1 MFAAQ
6 TVERAVAESREA
18 AGKLQALGIVKGVHI
33 ELDQPQNGGEGIDVH
48 FSCLDGSRY
57 AIRTGVNVGDD
68 EGTASVTGQL
78 NNIWGGGEL
87 LEANYSRGSKTQA
100 AFQGLLSVPVNADPQ
115 RQLRLCA
122 SQAAMDNRPY
132 SAHDEIRRTLSTAY
146 RASGFNG
153 TTHEL
158 QYLMSWRDIC
168 NLGLGASPT
177 LRGEAGHSLKSAIA
191 YTLAHDDRDSHTVP
205 IRGSLVKLSTE
216 LAGLLGDVRF
226 AKTQFEMQ
234 TNQRIGES
242 EYILSTGVQG
252 GLLWSFGQSGRSP
265 LADRF
270 FLGGQTSVRGFEFRG
285 IGPRDHNDSVG
296 GDVFYAAG
304 VSLLT
309 PLPYVKT
316 PALKGHLW
324 ANAGQLALLDN
335 RGLLRKPARGSLPVD
350 EIRRFFMRPS
360 VAAGFGLV
368 YQHSIV
374 RVELSCCLPLVAAT
388 TDRPKPGLQFG
399 LGVQFL

>member
-1 MFAAQ
+1 MATDSAVDGLSARGIFDEAQQAAARHSRPAQAASAVVDISKHSISINRFSISGVSRIRHGFLSTLLEPMFAAQ

-68 EGTASVTGQL
+68 EGTANVTGQL
-78 NNIWGGGEL
+78 NNIWGGGES

-100 AFQGLLSVPVNADPQ
+100 AFQGLLSVPVNADPK

-122 SQAAMDNRPY
+122 SQAAMDSRPY

-168 NLGLGASPT
+168 NLGLDASPT

-205 IRGSLVKLSTE
+205 TRGSLVKLSTE

-226 AKTQFEMQ
+226 AKT
-234 TNQRIGES
+234 
-242 EYILSTGVQG
+242 
-252 GLLWSFGQSGRSP
+252 
-265 LADRF
+265 
-270 FLGGQTSVRGFEFRG
+270 
-285 IGPRDHNDSVG
+285 
-296 GDVFYAAG
+296 
-304 VSLLT
+304 
-309 PLPYVKT
+309 
-316 PALKGHLW
+316 
-324 ANAGQLALLDN
+324 
-335 RGLLRKPARGSLPVD
+335 
-350 EIRRFFMRPS
+350 
-360 VAAGFGLV
+360 
-368 YQHSIV
+368 
-374 RVELSCCLPLVAAT
+374 
-388 TDRPKPGLQFG
+388 
-399 LGVQFL
+399 